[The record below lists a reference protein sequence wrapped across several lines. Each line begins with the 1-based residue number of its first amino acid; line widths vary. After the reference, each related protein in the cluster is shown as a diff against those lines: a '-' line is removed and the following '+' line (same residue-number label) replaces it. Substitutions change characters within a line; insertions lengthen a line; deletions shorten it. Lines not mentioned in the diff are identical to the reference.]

1 MSNPDDFDEI
11 EDTTPHDRAK
21 DSRRRYG
28 LARSRA
34 WIKSTPWEKLMALVM
49 VSGTQRSKA

>member
-21 DSRRRYG
+21 DSRRRYTDWREVERG
-28 LARSRA
+28 LKARPGQQETNGTRYGE
-34 WIKSTPWEKLMALVM
+34 WDPEK
-49 VSGTQRSKA
+49 